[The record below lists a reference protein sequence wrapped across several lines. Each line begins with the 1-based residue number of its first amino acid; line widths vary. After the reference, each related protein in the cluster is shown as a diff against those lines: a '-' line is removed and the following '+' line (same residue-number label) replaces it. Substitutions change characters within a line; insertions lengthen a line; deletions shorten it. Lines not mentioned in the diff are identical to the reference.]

1 MSKFQTALLL
11 GVLVAGPAFAQA
23 TGSQSTGSTTTA
35 TTPSVPPMSVPS
47 VTVPAPAS
55 STPPASNSPPQALSV
70 APDAKTPAAP
80 VPGAN
85 SFTEAQARS
94 RVESRGFTNVSGLMK
109 DEQSIWR
116 GKATKDGKD
125 VTIAVDYQGNVVA
138 Q

>member
-1 MSKFQTALLL
+1 MTRMFKTALVI
-11 GVLVAGPAFAQA
+11 GAIVAGPAFAQTA
-23 TGSQSTGSTTTA
+23 PQTGSTTT
-35 TTPSVPPMSVPS
+35 TIPPMSVPS
-47 VTVPAPAS
+47 VTVPAPAT
-55 STPPASNSPPQALSV
+55 STPPASNSAPQALSI

-94 RVESRGFTNVSGLMK
+94 RIESRGFTNVTTLMK

-116 GKATKDGKD
+116 GKANKDGKE
-125 VTIAVDYQGNVVA
+125 VSIAVDYQGNVVA

>member
-1 MSKFQTALLL
+1 MSRMFKTALVVGAL
-11 GVLVAGPAFAQA
+11 AAMPAFAQTA
-23 TGSQSTGSTTTA
+23 PQTGSTT
-35 TTPSVPPMSVPS
+35 PSIPPMSVPS
-47 VTVPAPAS
+47 VTVPAPATT
-55 STPPASNSPPQALSV
+55 TPPASNSAPQALSI

-94 RVESRGFTNVSGLMK
+94 RIESRGFTNVTTLMK

-116 GKATKDGKD
+116 GKASKDGRE
-125 VTIAVDYQGNVVA
+125 VSIAVDYQGNVVA

>member
-11 GVLVAGPAFAQA
+11 GVLVAGPALAQTA
-23 TGSQSTGSTTTA
+23 GSTSTA
-35 TTPSVPPMSVPS
+35 ATPTVPPMSVPS
-47 VTVPAPAS
+47 VTVPAPATT
-55 STPPASNSPPQALSV
+55 TPPASNSAPQALTV
-70 APDAKTPAAP
+70 APADAKTSAAP

-94 RVESRGFTNVSGLMK
+94 RVESRGFTNVTSLMK

-116 GKATKDGKD
+116 GRATKDGRE
-125 VTIAVDYQGNVVA
+125 VAIAVDYQGNVVA

>member
-11 GVLVAGPAFAQA
+11 GVLVGGPAFAQ
-23 TGSQSTGSTTTA
+23 STSSTTTA
-35 TTPSVPPMSVPS
+35 TVPPMSVPS
-47 VTVPAPAS
+47 VTVPAPAVNA
-55 STPPASNSPPQALSV
+55 PNPSNSPPQALSI
-70 APDAKTPAAP
+70 APDAKTPGAP

-94 RVESRGFTNVSGLMK
+94 RVESRGYTNVSSLMK

-116 GKATKDGKD
+116 GKASKDGKD
-125 VTIAVDYQGNVVA
+125 VSIAVDYQGNVVA